1 MEGFWCGKQAL
12 VRSVD
17 LKVLCN
23 ATLRTVSGWEHSS
36 TKQLERVPRGSFG
49 GATCKYT
56 VSVSIIDRSRAVIDI
71 YATSNQLVAFCLQK
85 HCLTLFAL
93 GGTIILSNQR
103 KLAMLQEKID
113 RINFL
118 SRKSK
123 TVGLTDAEKQE
134 QQKLRQ
140 EYIAE
145 WRLGM
150 TQVLDNTYIMDE
162 KGNKTKLTPKN

>member
-1 MEGFWCGKQAL
+1 
-12 VRSVD
+12 
-17 LKVLCN
+17 
-23 ATLRTVSGWEHSS
+23 
-36 TKQLERVPRGSFG
+36 
-49 GATCKYT
+49 
-56 VSVSIIDRSRAVIDI
+56 
-71 YATSNQLVAFCLQK
+71 
-85 HCLTLFAL
+85 
-93 GGTIILSNQR
+93 
-103 KLAMLQEKID
+103 MLQEKID

-123 TVGLTDAEKQE
+123 TEGLTDAEKQE

-162 KGNKTKLTPKN
+162 KGNKTKLTPKQ